1 MARKKLQMELDEG
14 RKITIKE
21 LKLRDIAENGK
32 LLGELAKGFSLE
44 KLQEILQIILP
55 SCFEGI
61 DHAELMELAPS
72 EIKTIWEGFEQVNA
86 VFLDT
91 VSYQESKTLLLKV
104 VATEIKKIHTS
115 IQTALAENPTTQPN
129 SSSISAPA

>member
-1 MARKKLQMELDEG
+1 MARKKLQIEMDEG
-14 RKITIKE
+14 KKILVKE
-21 LKLRDIAENGK
+21 LRLRDIAENGK
-32 LLGELAKGFSLE
+32 LLSELSKEFSLE
-44 KLQEILQIILP
+44 KLQLVLEMILP

-61 DHAELMELAPS
+61 TKDQLMDLGPS

-104 VATEIKKIHTS
+104 VATEIKKIHIS
-115 IQTALAENPTTQPN
+115 VQTALAENPATQPN
-129 SSSISAPA
+129 SSSISAPV